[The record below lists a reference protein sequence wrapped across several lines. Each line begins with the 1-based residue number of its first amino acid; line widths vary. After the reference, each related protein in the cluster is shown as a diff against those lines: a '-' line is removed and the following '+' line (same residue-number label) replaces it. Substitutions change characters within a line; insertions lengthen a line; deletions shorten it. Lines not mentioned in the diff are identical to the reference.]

1 LTFEMNGHWNEK
13 NIKKTKRKA
22 MCKKMKLVGKKLG
35 EGINDKIF
43 VLATTIGFGD
53 ISGNYYKLWMIQI
66 LINVLELGGICVF
79 NYTLGYD

>member
-1 LTFEMNGHWNEK
+1 MNIGMKK
-13 NIKKTKRKA
+13 NTKKTIRKA
-22 MCKKMKLVGKKLG
+22 MCKKMKLVEKELA
-35 EGINDKIF
+35 EGINDNFF

-53 ISGNYYKLWMIQI
+53 ICGNYYKLYMIQL